1 MSPRAPRDLLEEL
14 RTYLEHF
21 DESGHLGDDADVA
34 EIKRRLRDRIAE
46 VEAQLERNTEIQ
58 NRGEGTSRPASQAPS
73 NRRVRRLTPKN
84 NIATEPQNNAMARQT
99 PLTPREQRPLSRVR
113 LAYYNHE

>member
-34 EIKRRLRDRIAE
+34 EIKRRLRMRIAE
-46 VEAQLERNTEIQ
+46 VDGIHLRQG
-58 NRGEGTSRPASQAPS
+58 RGGIYFDPPCS
-73 NRRVRRLTPKN
+73 
-84 NIATEPQNNAMARQT
+84 
-99 PLTPREQRPLSRVR
+99 
-113 LAYYNHE
+113 